1 MTIIADDNFP
11 KNICGRLFTHDDLAL
26 IRKII
31 ADDPSATRQ
40 KISREVC
47 LAFDWF
53 KPDGGLKDM
62 SCRVALLKIYR
73 SGLIELPA
81 PRHRYGNGE
90 KFSRYTPEGDPKE
103 PIMLPV
109 GKLAPLELQR
119 VVSKKSSF
127 LWNEFI
133 QRYHYLGYTPLPGA
147 QVRYLISCPLGYLG
161 AIGFSAAAWKVQ
173 PRDTWIGWSKEQ
185 RTKQL
190 PLVVNNSRFLILP
203 WVNSKNLASKIL
215 SLCAKRL
222 SGDWQDVYGYKPVLL
237 ETFVEK
243 YRFAGTCYKAA
254 NWAFV
259 GSTKGRGKLEKTK
272 GCKVPIKDIYL
283 YPLTNDFH
291 NILVD
296 A

>member
-1 MTIIADDNFP
+1 MSITDDNFP

-31 ADDPSATRQ
+31 ADDPSASRQ

-73 SGLIELPA
+73 SGFIEFPA

-103 PIMLPV
+103 PIMQPV

-127 LWNEFI
+127 LWN
-133 QRYHYLGYTPLPGA
+133 
-147 QVRYLISCPLGYLG
+147 
-161 AIGFSAAAWKVQ
+161 
-173 PRDTWIGWSKEQ
+173 
-185 RTKQL
+185 
-190 PLVVNNSRFLILP
+190 
-203 WVNSKNLASKIL
+203 
-215 SLCAKRL
+215 
-222 SGDWQDVYGYKPVLL
+222 
-237 ETFVEK
+237 
-243 YRFAGTCYKAA
+243 
-254 NWAFV
+254 
-259 GSTKGRGKLEKTK
+259 
-272 GCKVPIKDIYL
+272 
-283 YPLTNDFH
+283 
-291 NILVD
+291 
-296 A
+296 